1 MRDTCEDKGVKGP
14 FAKEAVLKAVSNVDE
29 TRGRLNLAGL
39 GLAAPLMSARAGHA
53 AREAAR
59 AQVDPHATE
68 EERVQRAAVHER
80 ATGNLALLH
89 KETVRA
95 QVTPAAP
102 KDLGNAVLYGR
113 IVECGKPIAR
123 GRIAAE
129 APGVRLEHACADGEG
144 RYALEVP
151 GDVEVTFAVARAT
164 GPIVHRDRCPTRL
177 RPGQRLYREY
187 DLDTGEPPCEP
198 PEDEPKY
205 VRTRKEQP
213 KDTSTPPKATRS
225 RTAKPRAA
233 PAKKKT

>member
-68 EERVQRAAVHER
+68 EERVQRAAVHAR

-113 IVECGKPIAR
+113 IVECGKPGLLLAAMRYSHLMKR
-123 GRIAAE
+123 GMAHRFLSTL
-129 APGVRLEHACADGEG
+129 VR
-144 RYALEVP
+144 RS
-151 GDVEVTFAVARAT
+151 RN
-164 GPIVHRDRCPTRL
+164 L
-177 RPGQRLYREY
+177 RPIE
-187 DLDTGEPPCEP
+187 DLCVLAVTGH
-198 PEDEPKY
+198 
-205 VRTRKEQP
+205 
-213 KDTSTPPKATRS
+213 
-225 RTAKPRAA
+225 
-233 PAKKKT
+233 